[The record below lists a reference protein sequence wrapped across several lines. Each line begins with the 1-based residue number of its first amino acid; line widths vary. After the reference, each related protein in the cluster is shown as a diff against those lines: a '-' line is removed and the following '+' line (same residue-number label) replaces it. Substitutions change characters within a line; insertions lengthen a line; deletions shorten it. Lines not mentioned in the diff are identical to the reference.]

1 MTIVR
6 APEKDW
12 TKDGRKYYFVVSYKN
27 ALGERKKYHSKK
39 YHTKFDAYEAERTFI
54 LSRKKNLVDTTITF
68 RELYN
73 LFYDFPIFKIIFT
86 I

>member
-39 YHTKFDAYEAERTFI
+39 ITQMEEIYHGI
-54 LSRKKNLVDTTITF
+54 
-68 RELYN
+68 
-73 LFYDFPIFKIIFT
+73 
-86 I
+86 

>member
-27 ALGERKKYHSKK
+27 AQKVEN
-39 YHTKFDAYEAERTFI
+39 
-54 LSRKKNLVDTTITF
+54 KNVQNIYSVLYRF
-68 RELYN
+68 RYL
-73 LFYDFPIFKIIFT
+73 
-86 I
+86 